1 MDKIRIA
8 IVGIGN
14 CASSLIQGI
23 HFYKGKSLEDAIGL
37 MHSEIGGYR
46 PDDIRVVACFDID
59 KRKVGKD
66 LNEAI
71 FANPNCTTVFQAN
84 LPKAG
89 LKVRMGKVLDGV
101 SAHMADYKEENTF
114 VPADAPEPTQ
124 AEVVNALKESG
135 AEILVNYLPVGSE
148 EATKF
153 YVECALEAG
162 VAFINNIPVF
172 IASNPSW
179 GQRFAEKN
187 IPIIGDD
194 IKSQFGATITHRVLT
209 DLFKKRG
216 IKLDRTYQLNTGGN
230 TDFLNMLNRDRL
242 ASKKTSKTEAVQS
255 AASKRL
261 DADNIHVGPS
271 DYVPWQKDN
280 KVCFIRMEGRIFGDV
295 PINLE
300 MRLSVE
306 DSPNSAGVA
315 IDTIRC
321 AKLALDRGEG
331 GVLHGPSAYFC
342 KHPLRQ
348 FTDDEAYHMTENFI
362 AGKTQDKSKKCLI
375 IAAGKGIRLRSRGD
389 SKPLTPIFGIPLIE
403 RVITTA
409 LEAGANE
416 FFVVT
421 GYQADPLKAFLQDLS
436 HRLGIRITPIDN
448 EDWQKENGLSVLKG
462 RPYFQEPFL
471 LLMADHLFDP
481 AIARE
486 LMAYPLADEEIV
498 LGVDRNKSNSLI
510 DLHDV
515 TRVKTTEDNIGEIG
529 KGLED
534 FDAFD
539 TGIFYCRPALFRA
552 LEQCALE
559 NGDATLSGAVQ
570 ILARE
575 NRAKTVDIGNRFWI
589 DVDDPA
595 AFKRAENA
603 LLSEIPESTLNISTP
618 PENTAEPVQEK
629 MTEDR

>member
-1 MDKIRIA
+1 MKKIRIA
-8 IVGIGN
+8 IIGIGN

-23 HFYKGKSLEDAIGL
+23 HFYKGKNLEDAIGL
-37 MHSEIGGYR
+37 MHGEIGGFR
-46 PDDIRVVACFDID
+46 PDSIEVVAGFDID

-66 LNEAI
+66 VHEAI
-71 FANPNCTTVFQAN
+71 FSSPNCTTVFQ
-84 LPKAG
+84 PEVPPSG
-89 LKVRMGKVLDGV
+89 VKVQMGKILDGV
-101 SAHMADYKEENTF
+101 SAHMADYDEKNTF
-114 VPADAPEPTQ
+114 VPASDKQPTQ
-124 AEVVNALKESG
+124 ADVVKVLKDTG

-172 IASNPSW
+172 IASNPEW
-179 GQRFAEKN
+179 GKRFAEKN

-216 IKLDRTYQLNTGGN
+216 VKLDRTYQLNTGGN

-255 AASKRL
+255 AAEKRL
-261 DADNIHVGPS
+261 DANNIHVGPS

-280 KVCFIRMEGRIFGDV
+280 KVCFVRMEGRIFGDV

-342 KHPLRQ
+342 KHPLHQ
-348 FTDDEAYHMTENFI
+348 FSDDEAHNMTEEFI
-362 AGKTQDKSKKCLI
+362 NGESQGKSKKCLI
-375 IAAGKGIRLRSRGD
+375 IAAGKGMRLRSHGD
-389 SKPLTPIFGIPLIE
+389 SKPLTPIFGVPLIE
-403 RVITTA
+403 RVILNA

-421 GYQADPLKAFLQDLS
+421 GYQGAPLKAFLHNLS
-436 HRLGIRITPIDN
+436 QRLGVPITPIDN
-448 EDWQKENGLSVLKG
+448 EDWEKENGISVLKG
-462 RPYFQEPFL
+462 RQFFQEPFL

-486 LMAYPLADEEIV
+486 LMAYPLANEEIV
-498 LGVDRNKSNSLI
+498 LAVDKNKSSSMV
-510 DLHDV
+510 DMQDV
-515 TRVKTTEDNIGEIG
+515 TRVKTDAGNILDIG
-529 KGLED
+529 KRLEEY
-534 FDAFD
+534 DAFD
-539 TGIFYCRPALFRA
+539 TGIFYCRPVIFKA
-552 LEQCALE
+552 LEQSSRE
-559 NGDATLSGAVQ
+559 KGDTTLSGAIQ
-570 ILARE
+570 ILARK
-575 NRAKTVDIGNRFWI
+575 NQARTVDIAGRFWI

-603 LLSEIPESTLNISTP
+603 LLAEIEDSP
-618 PENTAEPVQEK
+618 PQNPAEEPTVIKPVRENMAK
-629 MTEDR
+629 DR